1 MLGAGVPFIQ
11 VRGRREEL
19 KRENDALKEQ
29 LAELKRVQADR
40 SDRDA
45 KLVLP

>member
-1 MLGAGVPFIQ
+1 MHGASIPLIQ
-11 VRGRREEL
+11 VRGQREEL
-19 KRENDALKEQ
+19 KRENDALKQQ

-45 KLVLP
+45 KLV